1 MKTKWKT
8 TLVPWKWIFVAED
21 KITSDSIIGGLW
33 RNRILNNLG
42 GSRNY
47 VLLKCHSVA
56 GRSLVRGT
64 TPASEML
71 RLENMAVWDVQVS
84 KRTTSNWCILHSI
97 SQMRV
102 EWDLLIVTSRHLSV
116 GSIAVTSKIYVLCWR
131 TRSFSVG
138 RTDMCSVSR
147 LSAYLGERKGC

>member
-8 TLVPWKWIFVAED
+8 ALVPWKWIFVAED
-21 KITSDSIIGGLW
+21 KITSDSVIGGLW
-33 RNRILNNLG
+33 RSRILNNLG

-56 GRSLVRGT
+56 GRYLVRGT
-64 TPASEML
+64 TPASKML

-84 KRTTSNWCILHSI
+84 KRTTSNGCILHSI
-97 SQMRV
+97 SQMHV
-102 EWDLLIVTSRHLSV
+102 EWDSFIVTSQHLSFV
-116 GSIAVTSKIYVLCWR
+116 SIAVTSKICVSWWR
-131 TRSFSVG
+131 MRSFLVR
-138 RTDMCSVSR
+138 RTDMCSESK